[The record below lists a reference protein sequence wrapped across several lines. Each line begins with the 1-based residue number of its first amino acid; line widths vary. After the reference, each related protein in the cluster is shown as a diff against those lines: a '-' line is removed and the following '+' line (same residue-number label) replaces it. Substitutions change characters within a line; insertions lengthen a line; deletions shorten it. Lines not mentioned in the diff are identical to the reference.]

1 MGRNNYKVKFSNNK
15 CHWYSDDR
23 ELKVGDL
30 VFCVGVMEGVLGKV
44 IGTDGWY
51 ITAFSLID
59 KIVGH
64 IELEDY
70 DDMNDLWKSLDKQ
83 QRINVLKNLGAKEPF
98 TKQKFI
104 DCVGNTW
111 TVAGYNG
118 TSWTQHLQSIRQL
131 ADIIPEEPVVE
142 EEPPYTGE
150 YLHKDGYL
158 WKEIENV
165 PEVEEARHK
174 ELMQGVVYGTKE
186 MIDAVDKECKLIE
199 ITEFCDGIYRA
210 TTNDPSVIE
219 KFPECK
225 VAFFEQLVDAMGL
238 VYSESGYPYVTSANI
253 KVWECRY
260 RSENE
265 WVGKYYPDEIF
276 RDTMGDFWEESYTR
290 CIICNAPLDKQ
301 FRTMDYV
308 VELDGKKYQMD
319 GIDNDDPPYTE
330 NSEWV
335 YRDCEGGIEICRYR
349 GKEKN
354 LVFPTEIDGK
364 KVIGIA
370 DRFADSDEAYLG
382 LESIIIPLGYRYIG
396 AYAFAGCKN
405 LKKVELPE
413 TLSKIRDGAFLKC
426 TKLEDIV
433 LPSRLTYFYYDY
445 ENKNGGSF
453 IFFGCNRLETIKS
466 YAKKI
471 KDDNAFILPSN
482 CNIKY
487 VEMSEDRINAM
498 VDWIIKEYDHLV
510 VYDFMEKTADVEV
523 GERLRLQYVPGEEG
537 IKVTDSSGNRLGL
550 IMSPSWHHIDIWD
563 GYRFYID
570 RINAVATSRKHSF
583 MAGKGFDI
591 QLIKAE

>member
-1 MGRNNYKVKFSNNK
+1 MSRNYKVKFSNNK

-70 DDMNDLWKSLDKQ
+70 DDMSDLWKSLDKQ

-199 ITEFCDGIYRA
+199 ITEFCNGIYRA
-210 TTNDPSVIE
+210 TTRDPSVIE

-225 VAFFEQLVDAMGL
+225 AAFFEHRGASMGL
-238 VYSESGYPYVTSANI
+238 VYSESGYPYVTLTNI
-253 KVWECRY
+253 KAWKY
-260 RSENE
+260 SYHGENE
-265 WVGKYYPDEIF
+265 WVSKYYPDEIF
-276 RDTMGDFWEESYTR
+276 RDTMGDFWEGSNTT
-290 CIICNAPLDKQ
+290 CAICNAPLDKK
-301 FRTMDYV
+301 FRALDYV
-308 VELDGKKYQMD
+308 IEIEGKKYQMV
-319 GIDNDDPPYTE
+319 GIDRNDPPYTG
-330 NSEWV
+330 SREWV

-349 GKEKN
+349 GKERD
-354 LVFPTEIDGK
+354 LLFPTEIDGK
-364 KVIGIA
+364 KAVGIA
-370 DRFADSDEAYLG
+370 DRFADVDESYLG
-382 LESIIIPLGYRYIG
+382 LESIVIPMGYRYIG
-396 AYAFAGCKN
+396 AYAFAGCKKLN
-405 LKKVELPE
+405 RVELPE
-413 TLSKIRDGAFLKC
+413 SLAKIRDGAFLKC
-426 TKLEDIV
+426 TRLEDIV

-445 ENKNGGSF
+445 EDKSGGSF
-453 IFFGCNRLETIKS
+453 IFFGCNRLGALRS

-471 KDDNAFILPSN
+471 ENDNAFVLPN
-482 CNIKY
+482 YCNIEY
-487 VEMSEDRINAM
+487 IEMNEERVDAT
-498 VDWIIKEYDHLV
+498 VDWIIKEFDHLV

-523 GERLRLQYVPGEEG
+523 GEEMKLQYAHGEEG
-537 IKVTDSSGNRLGL
+537 IEVTDSFGNKLGF
-550 IMSPSWHHIDIWD
+550 IMDPSEHYIDIWN
-563 GYRFYID
+563 GYRSYID
-570 RINAVATSRKHSF
+570 RIGAVATSGKYSF
-583 MAGKGFDI
+583 MSGKGFDI